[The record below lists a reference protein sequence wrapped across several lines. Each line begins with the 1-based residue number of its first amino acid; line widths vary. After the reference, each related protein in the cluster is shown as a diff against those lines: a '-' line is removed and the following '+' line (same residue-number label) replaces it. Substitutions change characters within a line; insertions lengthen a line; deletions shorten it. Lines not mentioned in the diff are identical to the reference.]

1 MPIAAFLFSLT
12 WVVLGVFL
20 LLLVRV
26 GAKPVP
32 TPAST
37 SASTELRTL
46 SVFRVRC
53 VLGQGHFDEQA
64 EKRLEKRML
73 PHSEYHL
80 EPLSLKTMA
89 LDTTDELQSFASH
102 SFEPQ
107 SFSSQSSGSQSL
119 RFTRFL

>member
-1 MPIAAFLFSLT
+1 MPIAAFLVSLT
-12 WVVLGVFL
+12 WVILGVFL

-32 TPAST
+32 TPEPS

-53 VLGQGHFDEQA
+53 VLGQGPSEEQM
-64 EKRLEKRML
+64 EKRTR
-73 PHSEYHL
+73 PHAKYHL
-80 EPLSLKTMA
+80 EPLSLKTMT
-89 LDTTDELQSFASH
+89 LDTADELQSFASQA
-102 SFEPQ
+102 FEPQ
-107 SFSSQSSGSQSL
+107 AFGLPASGSQSF

>member
-20 LLLVRV
+20 LLLVRI

-32 TPAST
+32 TPET
-37 SASTELRTL
+37 SSACAELRTL

-53 VLGQGHFDEQA
+53 VLAQGHSEEQMD
-64 EKRLEKRML
+64 KRML
-73 PHSEYHL
+73 PHAKYHL

-89 LDTTDELQSFASH
+89 LDTADELQTFASH

-107 SFSSQSSGSQSL
+107 SFSSQSSRSQSFS
-119 RFTRFL
+119 FTRFL

>member
-12 WVVLGVFL
+12 WVILGVFL

-32 TPAST
+32 TPEPS
-37 SASTELRTL
+37 SASSELRTL

-53 VLGQGHFDEQA
+53 VLGQGPSEEQM
-64 EKRLEKRML
+64 EKRMR
-73 PHSEYHL
+73 PHAKYHL
-80 EPLSLKTMA
+80 KPLSLKTVA
-89 LDTTDELQSFASH
+89 LDTADELQSFASQA
-102 SFEPQ
+102 FEPQ
-107 SFSSQSSGSQSL
+107 AFGLPSSPGSQSF

>member
-32 TPAST
+32 TP
-37 SASTELRTL
+37 ASTELRTL